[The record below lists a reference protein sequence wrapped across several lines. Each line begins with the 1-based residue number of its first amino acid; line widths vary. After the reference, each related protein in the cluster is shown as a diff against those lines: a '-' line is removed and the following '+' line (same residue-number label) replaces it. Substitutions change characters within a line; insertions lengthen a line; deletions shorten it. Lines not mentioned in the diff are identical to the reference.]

1 VRWYSIKSR
10 QPDGRLELIVRIQ
23 CADDAQAADDV
34 SADMFPGAE
43 VWEGRRFVA
52 ALAREGFPRGKQ
64 GDDVV
69 TIRPM
74 IPAFSPFTDP

>member
-43 VWEGRRFVA
+43 VWEGWRFVA
-52 ALAREGFPRGKQ
+52 ALP
-64 GDDVV
+64 
-69 TIRPM
+69 
-74 IPAFSPFTDP
+74 